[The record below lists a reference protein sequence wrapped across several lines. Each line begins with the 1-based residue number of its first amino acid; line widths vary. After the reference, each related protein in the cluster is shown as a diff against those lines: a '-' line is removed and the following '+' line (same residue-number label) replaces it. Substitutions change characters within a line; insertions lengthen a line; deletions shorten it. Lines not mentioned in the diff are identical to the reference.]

1 MLCRD
6 PDRDRRRMDGDA
18 VSAEIKIRI
27 VTQIKRRLTI
37 QLTDQDILRL
47 LREQGAAI
55 PPEARITVMV
65 PGGGDWSN
73 TALDISKETP
83 IEIEWSEHEHQEHD
97 S

>member
-1 MLCRD
+1 M
-6 PDRDRRRMDGDA
+6 
-18 VSAEIKIRI
+18 SSKIKIRI

-37 QLTDQDILRL
+37 RLTDQDILHF

-83 IEIEWSEHEHQEHD
+83 IEIEWSEHEHQERD